1 MADNSESPATKGGR
15 KTISRNSVLPIC
27 ALLISAVACAASLYQ
42 LRMAMS
48 SISAQT
54 WPYVTIGWRH
64 TNDETGIVVD
74 NDGLGPAIIRDVVL
88 TVDGQDQHDAISA
101 LRQIISITDAG
112 IELDALTRGVV
123 IRAGKSLNLFVVRG
137 ASWANQLRSAQN
149 RVNLEICYCS
159 ILGQCWSNSLASVI
173 PREVSVCAESNRNSL
188 ELPTTSVSDS
198 PRW

>member
-1 MADNSESPATKGGR
+1 MVDNSESPATKGGR

-88 TVDGQDQHDAISA
+88 TLDGQGQHDAISA
-101 LRQIISITDAG
+101 LRQIISIADAS

-198 PRW
+198 PRK

>member
-101 LRQIISITDAG
+101 LRQIISIADAS

-159 ILGQCWSNSLASVI
+159 ILGQCWSNSLASVV

-198 PRW
+198 PRR

>member
-1 MADNSESPATKGGR
+1 MTILLLTLSSLSSSLRDRSSQRGAFSSGVNRRLMAGNSESPATKGGR

-74 NDGLGPAIIRDVVL
+74 NDGLGPAIIRYVV
-88 TVDGQDQHDAISA
+88 V
-101 LRQIISITDAG
+101 
-112 IELDALTRGVV
+112 
-123 IRAGKSLNLFVVRG
+123 
-137 ASWANQLRSAQN
+137 
-149 RVNLEICYCS
+149 
-159 ILGQCWSNSLASVI
+159 
-173 PREVSVCAESNRNSL
+173 
-188 ELPTTSVSDS
+188 
-198 PRW
+198 

>member
-1 MADNSESPATKGGR
+1 MADNSPATKGAR

-101 LRQIISITDAG
+101 LRQIISIADAS
-112 IELDALTRGVV
+112 IELDELTRGVV

>member
-123 IRAGKSLNLFVVRG
+123 IRAGKSLNLFIVRG

-159 ILGQCWSNSLASVI
+159 ILGRCWSNSLASVI
-173 PREVSVCAESNRNSL
+173 PRQVSVCAESKSNSL

>member
-27 ALLISAVACAASLYQ
+27 APLISAVACAASLYQ

-101 LRQIISITDAG
+101 LRQIISIADAS

-198 PRW
+198 PRR

>member
-101 LRQIISITDAG
+101 LRQIISIADAS

-123 IRAGKSLNLFVVRG
+123 IRAGKSLNFFVVRG

-198 PRW
+198 PRR

>member
-101 LRQIISITDAG
+101 LRQIISIADAS
-112 IELDALTRGVV
+112 IELDELTRGVV

>member
-101 LRQIISITDAG
+101 LRQIISIADAS

>member
-101 LRQIISITDAG
+101 LRQIISIADAS

-198 PRW
+198 PRK